1 VEVAGGSIEGIG
13 AKESRSSRGENSSRA
28 LQNQNLKKAAEKN
41 NDSRP
46 QNVLRIRFLKK
57 KPCRTAPILEIRG
70 GTCIEDPPIYERE
83 VHSLGSHPSSGFGSK
98 MIPVLLRDSPT
109 LSLTPSP
116 QIWDVVF
123 IGLLQESIEEVC
135 RMTGP
140 VWGRSAFAAR
150 CAKWKGTCTSRS
162 LSHAVAC

>member
-28 LQNQNLKKAAEKN
+28 LQNQKLKKAAEKN

-57 KPCRTAPILEIRG
+57 KNPCRTAPILEIRG

-98 MIPVLLRDSPT
+98 MIPVLLRDSPI

-123 IGLLQESIEEVC
+123 VGLL
-135 RMTGP
+135 
-140 VWGRSAFAAR
+140 
-150 CAKWKGTCTSRS
+150 
-162 LSHAVAC
+162 